1 MKMKCMRCKDFEKN
15 MKCLDTCTTSAFIH
29 NTPYEGEYFRY
40 CPWCGMRLIDLDEF
54 VGDSD
59 HEHDDRIL

>member
-1 MKMKCMRCKDFEKN
+1 MKY
-15 MKCLDTCTTSAFIH
+15 LDACTTSAFIH
-29 NTPYEGEYFRY
+29 NVPYEGEYFRY

-54 VGDSD
+54 VGDND

>member
-1 MKMKCMRCKDFEKN
+1 MKMKCMHCKDFEKN
-15 MKCLDTCTTSAFIH
+15 MKCLDACTTSAFIH
-29 NTPYEGEYFRY
+29 NTPYSGEIFRY
-40 CPWCGMRLIDLDEF
+40 CPWCGMRLIDVDEF